1 MKEDLFNSI
10 LKMPYS
16 RFNKIDKGRLINNIE
31 SDSSILFDNMNVVVQ
46 TLSMLISLI
55 FMVYISPLLTL
66 VTIVTFPIIFI
77 IYIYSGKMIKSKE
90 IEYMKMHD
98 SFISFLYESISG
110 LKSIKLFKV
119 ETKWNET
126 FKKNVK
132 DINNKNIE
140 KFNVQ
145 LITQV
150 IISSVTFVINNLNII
165 LAIYLI
171 FNGRLSLGMMT
182 AFNEYSDKFKGVLLL
197 LSSLNSK
204 IQQLSVSLRRV
215 IEILEHGSIKL

>member
-1 MKEDLFNSI
+1 
-10 LKMPYS
+10 MPYS

-126 FKKNVK
+126 FKKN
-132 DINNKNIE
+132 
-140 KFNVQ
+140 
-145 LITQV
+145 
-150 IISSVTFVINNLNII
+150 
-165 LAIYLI
+165 Y
-171 FNGRLSLGMMT
+171 
-182 AFNEYSDKFKGVLLL
+182 
-197 LSSLNSK
+197 
-204 IQQLSVSLRRV
+204 
-215 IEILEHGSIKL
+215 

>member
-1 MKEDLFNSI
+1 
-10 LKMPYS
+10 MPYS